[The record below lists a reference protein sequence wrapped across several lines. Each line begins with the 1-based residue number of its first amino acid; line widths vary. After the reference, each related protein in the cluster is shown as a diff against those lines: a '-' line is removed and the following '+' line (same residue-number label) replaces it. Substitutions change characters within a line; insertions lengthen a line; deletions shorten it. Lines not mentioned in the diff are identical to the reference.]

1 MAMLQHSKFTCSECF
16 SGCLQPDLFYAKS
29 ANVESFSTSGA
40 CIRGNSIGD
49 AYARGASVINAYI
62 KSNFV
67 EGACAGKAQI
77 GDTGI
82 GDTYAKIAIS
92 I

>member
-1 MAMLQHSKFTCSECF
+1 MIDKARFVGLNSILKKMAMLWHSKFTCSGCF

-29 ANVESFSTSGA
+29 ANVESFSIRGA
-40 CIRGNSIGD
+40 YVGGNSIGD

-67 EGACAGKAQI
+67 EEACAGKA
-77 GDTGI
+77 
-82 GDTYAKIAIS
+82 
-92 I
+92 